1 MAEEFLL
8 ECRLDQPAVLSG
20 RPADV
25 YSLVTIR
32 PNPVRLGALLESG
45 QAASLPAH
53 LIVLVDVSGSMQT
66 LIEPDNNARVVGQST
81 VEGVLMSEV
90 EASVPSRRAVAV
102 NVVRHLVERMAPND
116 RMTLIGF
123 DDQSHTLAK
132 CLPAGRE
139 LNDAV
144 RELVDVGGG
153 GTSLVRALGEVRKIL
168 SRSSPGMSSPGT
180 PSLGSSSSGTE
191 TQRIV
196 LLTDGED
203 SDPDSALR
211 EARQLGEEFHLPICA
226 FGTGDSRADFL
237 MEVCRTTLG
246 GSFDNIRN
254 EREAEDCFQQFF
266 TGQKNILAT
275 NVSLKLWLSPE
286 IFVRELYRTKPE
298 VLYVGDMQPDPGNT
312 VEIPLEYMERGKVYE
327 VLFRSTVPAR
337 DGGRFR
343 LAKATLTYDVPGL
356 GVSSGRVEANIAV
369 ESTPDEN
376 RTLVRTGDVRRV
388 ITQAET
394 QRQLLFLQAKRDL
407 IDRGQ
412 ATAKDK
418 DIVAKLLEALVK
430 KFEEQGDQAN
440 LNTYREMQSLFQKN
454 GIITQE
460 MMNRSLAASSKVEGA
475 IALQEVD
482 DF

>member
-20 RPADV
+20 RSADV
-25 YSLVTIR
+25 YSLVTIK
-32 PNPVRLGALLESG
+32 PNPVRLGALMESG
-45 QAASLPAH
+45 QGSSLPAH
-53 LIVLVDVSGSMQT
+53 LIVLVDVSGSMLT
-66 LIEPDNNARVVGQST
+66 LIEPDSNTKVVGRSM
-81 VEGVLMSEV
+81 VEWIMMSEV
-90 EASVPSRRAVAV
+90 EATVPSRRAVAV
-102 NVVRHLVERMAPND
+102 NVVRHLVERMAPID

-123 DDQSHTLAK
+123 DDQPHTLARALAK
-132 CLPAGRE
+132 GPQLD
-139 LNDAV
+139 DAV
-144 RELVDVGGG
+144 RELIDVGGG
-153 GTSLVRALGEVRKIL
+153 GTSLSKAFGEVRKIL
-168 SRSSPGMSSPGT
+168 SRSGT
-180 PSLGSSSSGTE
+180 GTASETE

-203 SDPDSALR
+203 SDPDLALR
-211 EARQLGEEFHLPICA
+211 EAKQLGEDFHLPICA

-237 MEVCRTTLG
+237 LEVCRTTLG

-254 EREAEDCFQQFF
+254 EREAEDCFQRFF

-298 VLYVGDMQPDPGNT
+298 VLYVGDMQPDSGNS
-312 VEIPLEYMERGKVYE
+312 VDIPLEYMERGKIYE
-327 VLFRSTVPAR
+327 LLFRSTVPAR
-337 DGGRFR
+337 DAGRFR

-356 GVSSGRVEANIAV
+356 GVTGGRVEANIAV

-394 QRQLLFLQAKRDL
+394 QRQVLFLQGKRDL
-407 IDRGQ
+407 IERGQ

-418 DIVAKLLEALVK
+418 DVVAKLLEALIK

-440 LNTYREMQSLFQKN
+440 LNMYRQMQSEFQTK
-454 GIITQE
+454 GLITQE